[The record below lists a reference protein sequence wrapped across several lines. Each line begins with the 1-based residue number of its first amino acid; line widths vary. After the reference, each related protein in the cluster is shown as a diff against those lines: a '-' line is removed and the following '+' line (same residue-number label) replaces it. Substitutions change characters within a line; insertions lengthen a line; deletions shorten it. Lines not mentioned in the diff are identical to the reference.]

1 MKILPEV
8 LPVSHFAHKG
18 ATPGTAHF
26 YQSWIQSSKYGNSAN
41 REPTWSLHQAQQL
54 TARHLLWKNKRISM
68 VASKSFSMLFG
79 LKSKVIW
86 WCCLCHYVKLK
97 GSIPFIQIC
106 SKIIFFFLV
115 HISDSLS
122 WNRWPETGLLVPCQE
137 EWVASSLSG
146 NAIAFYLLRHK
157 DRQTQLFNI
166 PSIEM
171 IESRKSVPKT
181 TLSNECMTQRL
192 CRNPS
197 ISTFL
202 LSVPVE

>member
-1 MKILPEV
+1 MPPQDPPIFIKVEY
-8 LPVSHFAHKG
+8 SHQNRVIRPIENRPDLYIRPNNWQH
-18 ATPGTAHF
+18 GT
-26 YQSWIQSSKYGNSAN
+26 YYGK
-41 REPTWSLHQAQQL
+41 H
-54 TARHLLWKNKRISM
+54 KRISM

-192 CRNPS
+192 WRNPS
-197 ISTFL
+197 IPTFL